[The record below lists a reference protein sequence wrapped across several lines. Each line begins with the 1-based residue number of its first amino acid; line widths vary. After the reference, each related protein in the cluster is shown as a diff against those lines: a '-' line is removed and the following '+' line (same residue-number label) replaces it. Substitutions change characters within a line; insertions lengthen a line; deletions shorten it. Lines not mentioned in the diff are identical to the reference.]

1 MRVFEEHNAAV
12 IREVPADRLLV
23 IAPDAGWEPLC
34 QFLRVPVPDEPYPH
48 LNDPE
53 KFWARVAARV
63 SETQANESPVGGT
76 SR

>member
-1 MRVFEEHNAAV
+1 V

-23 IAPDAGWEPLC
+23 IAPDAGWKPLC
-34 QFLRVPVPDEPYPH
+34 EFLQVPVPDEPYPH
-48 LNDPE
+48 LNNPE

-63 SETQANESPVGGT
+63 SETRDGSAARVSETRPTESSV